1 MKTLLIID
9 AGLGQA
15 RAYMAKT
22 LLGTAAHKAHLELI
36 DNPNDAELAIVLGT
50 ALPADSALNG
60 KQVFLGDINRAV
72 AHPELFLSEAKAMRR
87 RTLLRPLRHCRLRPV
102 VKTHRGG
109 HRLPDRR
116 CAYLYGGKPLKPK
129 PKTRLVGESGNSRLG
144 RRR

>member
-22 LLGTAAHKAHLELI
+22 LLSTAAQKAQLELI

-60 KQVFLGDINRAV
+60 KRCISAISTAPWLTRSCSSVR
-72 AHPELFLSEAKAMRR
+72 PKATRR
-87 RTLLRPLRHCRLRPV
+87 LTPLRPLLRCRLRLTAQNALWRSPLARPASR
-102 VKTHRGG
+102 TP
-109 HRLPDRR
+109 LWRR
-116 CAYLYGGKPLKPK
+116 KRLKPK
-129 PKTRLVGESGNSRLG
+129 LKTRLVGEG
-144 RRR
+144 

>member
-22 LLGTAAHKAHLELI
+22 LLGTAAQKAQLELI

-60 KQVFLGDINRAV
+60 KRSISAILTAPWRTRSCSSVK
-72 AHPELFLSEAKAMRR
+72 PKAMQRL
-87 RTLLRPLRHCRLRPV
+87 TAPRPLPLYPQRPTV
-102 VKTHRGG
+102 RNASWRSPPVRPGG
-109 HRLPDRR
+109 AH
-116 CAYLYGGKPLKPK
+116 LYGG
-129 PKTRLVGESGNSRLG
+129 GSD
-144 RRR
+144 